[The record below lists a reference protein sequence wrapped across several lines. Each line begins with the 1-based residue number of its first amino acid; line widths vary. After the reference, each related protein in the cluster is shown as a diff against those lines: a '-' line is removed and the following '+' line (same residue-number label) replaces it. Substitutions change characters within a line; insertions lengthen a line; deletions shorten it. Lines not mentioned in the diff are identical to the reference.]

1 MNRFYQSKKK
11 RPPLRAKRKFVPD
24 KAESTDSDDDSDYK
38 DDSSFDSDDGKS
50 NANEEVTKQ
59 LTANGLDKHLQ
70 SKLCNKSD
78 AQVKSSLNRFARFFF
93 WLYLEL
99 GMLGDLNVLFLINS
113 LILEHFQLIPLFY
126 CHLQSELLLSAS
138 TVLTYNEEMQ
148 VLVHWFVIYRIS
160 KALYS
165 VNQEQLYGIN
175 SVLRSMRKVYTK
187 ERKRHDCHSKRN
199 TVEGLLKENKW
210 PIGGFKQLVE
220 AVENQMDWARRVCV
234 ATVRDSTVYTCF
246 MQLLSAS
253 FYTGKV

>member
-1 MNRFYQSKKK
+1 MNRFYQNKKK
-11 RPPLRAKRKFVPD
+11 RPPLRAKRKFVSEA
-24 KAESTDSDDDSDYK
+24 KSHSDNSDDSDYQ
-38 DDSSFDSDDGKS
+38 DDLSFDSDDCNI
-50 NANEEVTKQ
+50 NANEEVTGQ
-59 LTANGLDKHLQ
+59 LTANGLDNHLK

-78 AQVKSSLNRFARFFF
+78 VQVKSSLNRFARFFF
-93 WLYLEL
+93 WLYLKL
-99 GMLGDLNVLFLINS
+99 GIIGDLNVLFLINT
-113 LILEHFQLIPLFY
+113 LILEHFQLIPIFY

-138 TVLTYNEEMQ
+138 TVLTYNEEIQ

-160 KALYS
+160 KSLYS

-175 SVLRSMRKVYTK
+175 LVLRSMRKIYTK